1 MKKIQN
7 LTLKTQNS
15 FTHSPI
21 HSSTSRLSHPFEPI
35 IFENSEILILGSFPS
50 IKSFK
55 NEFYY
60 GHPQNQFW
68 KILGIIFNKTPPKS
82 IEEKI
87 AFLKK
92 HKIALW
98 DAICECK
105 RENGNSRDDNLKNI
119 KPCPID
125 KLLKIY
131 PNIKQIAVTSRLA
144 QKIIKKHF
152 PFYIEHFPFIYLPS
166 PSPLNA
172 RMNLEKK
179 ANEWKKL
186 LQLT

>member
-1 MKKIQN
+1 MENGKFKGSPQNCKI
-7 LTLKTQNS
+7 LCGT
-15 FTHSPI
+15 I
-21 HSSTSRLSHPFEPI
+21 SHPFEPVI
-35 IFENSEILILGSFPS
+35 DKTSEILILGTFPS

-55 NEFYY
+55 NKFYY

-68 KILGIIFNKTPPKS
+68 KILSIIFNEKEPKS
-82 IEEKI
+82 VEEKI

-105 RENGNSRDDNLKNI
+105 RENGNSRDDNLTDI

-125 KLLKIY
+125 KLLIKY
-131 PNIKQIAVTSRLA
+131 PNIKKVAVTSRLA

-152 PFYIEHFPFIYLPS
+152 SFYIEHFPFIYLPS

-172 RMNLEKK
+172 RMNPKQK
-179 ANEWKKL
+179 AKIWKKL